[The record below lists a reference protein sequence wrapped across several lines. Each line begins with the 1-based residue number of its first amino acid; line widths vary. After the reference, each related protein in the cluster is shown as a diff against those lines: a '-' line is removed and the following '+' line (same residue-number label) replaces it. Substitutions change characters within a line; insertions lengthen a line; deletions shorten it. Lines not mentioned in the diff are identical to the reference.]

1 MKETCFTNI
10 ILMRILIGET
20 LYKRGISYRQLAI
33 MTGLK
38 KSTIA
43 NYCNGIYSPRLDDI
57 ELIAKALKVKITDLF
72 DSDYK

>member
-1 MKETCFTNI
+1 MK
-10 ILMRILIGET
+10 ILIGEI
-20 LYKRGISYRQLAI
+20 LYKRGLSYRQLAI

-43 NYCNGIYSPRLDDI
+43 NYCNGVYTPRIDDM

-72 DSDYK
+72 ESDYK

>member
-1 MKETCFTNI
+1 
-10 ILMRILIGET
+10 MRILIGEI

-43 NYCNGIYSPRLDDI
+43 NYCNELCMPRMDDM
-57 ELIAKALKVKITDLF
+57 ELIAKTLKLRITDLF
-72 DSDYK
+72 ESDFK